1 LIPRRSRSGLRGAGF
16 ASAVLLVGAVTLAPV
31 WLSPVLATND
41 GPSHVYNAVL
51 ADGVRAGRAPFAT
64 YFQLEGGLKPDMVS
78 HALLSTLGPPAG
90 WDAAERIVVAIAMAA
105 TIAVLLALFSASGAT
120 VPALLAPLAGW
131 LATNWFVWGGAYDF
145 ALSIPWYAGLLLVLR
160 RPLTPWR
167 HIGVQGLLGLLYLTH
182 FFTFAAGIALVIAVV
197 GWQALIG
204 SAPWRRLVLVAPAL
218 VLLAIEMLS
227 GGPGTGSVLPGD
239 AWDAL
244 RGLVIGD
251 FVVSVTPLDVLA
263 GVLIMAGTWIVVARR
278 WGEARRSG
286 LRALAGEEV
295 FGLALLVLSLVA
307 PSGVG
312 EGTYIPIRM
321 RFLGVLALTPAIA
334 QAAAALRPARLAVIG
349 VALLAALG
357 VHTTALVND
366 ARAADRNLALIDEL
380 LTAAGASDGSW
391 VVTRW
396 TMYRRGL
403 FHVAGYRHLM
413 DRVAARRNMI
423 VLDNYEALYGVFS
436 TMWRRPP
443 DWIQF
448 RPSTSGLTVRLAP
461 GSIRWPGGV
470 FVLHESDRVLQIA
483 DPRLQLVRSAV
494 GGPFAVTLVRRRE

>member
-1 LIPRRSRSGLRGAGF
+1 LISRSAGF
-16 ASAVLLVGAVTLAPV
+16 AGAVVLVGALTLAPV

-78 HALLSTLGPPAG
+78 HALLSTLGPLVG
-90 WDAAERIVVAIAMAA
+90 WDAAERIVVTIAMAL
-105 TIAVLLALFSASGAT
+105 TFAVLLALFSAAGAT
-120 VPALLAPLAGW
+120 VPVLLAPLAGW

-145 ALSIPWYAGLLLVLR
+145 ALSIPWYTGLLLLLR

-167 HIGVQGLLGLLYLTH
+167 HLGVQGLLGLLYLTH
-182 FFTFAAGIALVIAVV
+182 FFTFAAGIALVIAIV
-197 GWQALIG
+197 GWPALIG
-204 SAPWRRLVLVAPAL
+204 SAPWRRLGLVVPAIA
-218 VLLAIEMLS
+218 LLAIEMLS

-244 RGLVIGD
+244 RGLAMGD
-251 FVVSVTPLDVLA
+251 FLISVTPLDAVA
-263 GVLIMAGTWIVVARR
+263 GVLVMAGIWIVVARR
-278 WGEARRSG
+278 WGEVRRSG
-286 LRALAGEEV
+286 LRALAGEEM
-295 FGLALLVLSLVA
+295 FGMALLVLSLAA

-321 RFLGVLALTPAIA
+321 RFLGVLALTPAMA
-334 QAAAALRPARLAVIG
+334 QAAAALRPVRLAVMG
-349 VALLAALG
+349 AALLAALG
-357 VHTTALVND
+357 VHTTALVSD
-366 ARAADRNLALIDEL
+366 ARVAGRNLALIDEL
-380 LTAAGASDGSW
+380 LTAAGARDGSW

-396 TMYRRGL
+396 TMYRRGF

-413 DRVAARRNMI
+413 DRIAARRNMV

-436 TMWRRPP
+436 TMWRGAP

-448 RPSTSGLTVRLAP
+448 RPSTTGLTVRLTP
-461 GSIRWPGGV
+461 GAIRWPDGV
-470 FVLHESDRVLQIA
+470 FVLHESDRALQIA
-483 DPRLQLVRSAV
+483 DPRLLLVRSAV